1 MIILQSPRL
10 WVTQDWI
17 QVSIKA
23 FVPANDDEMPVDV
36 EFAPRVVG
44 LLAPDR
50 AQGLANDWIV
60 LKNTSV

>member
-1 MIILQSPRL
+1 
-10 WVTQDWI
+10 
-17 QVSIKA
+17 VSIKA

-50 AQGLANDWIV
+50 AQGLANDWMDRPE
-60 LKNTSV
+60 KNERLAGTNARH

>member
-1 MIILQSPRL
+1 
-10 WVTQDWI
+10 
-17 QVSIKA
+17 VSIKA
-23 FVPANDDEMPVDV
+23 FVPTNDDEMPVAV

-60 LKNTSV
+60 LKKSSV

>member
-1 MIILQSPRL
+1 
-10 WVTQDWI
+10 
-17 QVSIKA
+17 
-23 FVPANDDEMPVDV
+23 MPVDG

-60 LKNTSV
+60 LKKTTF